1 MQLIY
6 PPYTKRGNEV
16 IKNTGNALVPEGTFI
31 NWKIRGTHTKD
42 VLFISTDSVFMD
54 KESSYFHHKKQ
65 VFQSLDYG
73 ITTSNDSF
81 LFYENLRFQINVVKD
96 QFPVL
101 NLSSKIDSVDNR
113 TYYFHGELSDDY
125 GLSKLE
131 LFYYPTDRPDAV
143 EILQLPV
150 VNDSYDVFFY
160 TFPEE
165 INLSKGLFTIFIFKL
180 PIMMFFKMA
189 R

>member
-1 MQLIY
+1 MELQRVMILFCFRKIY
-6 PPYTKRGNEV
+6 G
-16 IKNTGNALVPEGTFI
+16 
-31 NWKIRGTHTKD
+31 
-42 VLFISTDSVFMD
+42 
-54 KESSYFHHKKQ
+54 
-65 VFQSLDYG
+65 
-73 ITTSNDSF
+73 
-81 LFYENLRFQINVVKD
+81 FQINVVKD

-150 VNDSYDVFFY
+150 VNDS
-160 TFPEE
+160 
-165 INLSKGLFTIFIFKL
+165 
-180 PIMMFFKMA
+180 
-189 R
+189 